1 MDMSRTLKAASAL
14 LLLGAAV
21 VASSRSSVL
30 EPMMVGEARADD
42 PADQAGDDLV
52 VAHVGDIAITK
63 GELERRI
70 AQTPRNEL
78 PSFGTTPEQIRRN
91 FLEHVIIRDIV
102 MANEARAR
110 GLDKVREIRERTLG
124 AYRAMLF
131 SAVRSDSKADAV
143 TDEEVKAYYEANPDR
158 FVAAKSLTL
167 FRILVETEAEASSI
181 IAELGEKPD
190 LRIWNKLVKDKSV
203 DPESKK
209 RGGNLGR
216 VSEDGTTGL
225 AETRVDP
232 ALYAAADAVKDG
244 TIVPTPVRE
253 GKKWAVLWKRG
264 SNPPVAKSLDAEGPA
279 IKAAIADERMRTAMQ
294 DLLEKLRKEDVAELN
309 PELCDAVSINPST
322 SDVERTKRPGSL
334 PRSKRAA
341 TPNPMDGPGGLR

>member
-1 MDMSRTLKAASAL
+1 MKLASTL
-14 LLLGAAV
+14 LLLGAAL
-21 VASSRSSVL
+21 VASSRSAVL
-30 EPMMVGEARADD
+30 EPIMFGEAWAEGD
-42 PADQAGDDLV
+42 GDDLV
-52 VAHVGDIAITK
+52 VAHVGDITVTK
-63 GELERRI
+63 GELERRL
-70 AQTPRNEL
+70 AQTPRNDL
-78 PSFGTTPEQIRRN
+78 AGFGSSPEQIRRN
-91 FLEHVIIRDIV
+91 FLEHVVIRDIL

-124 AYRAMLF
+124 AYRAMLL
-131 SAVRSDSKADAV
+131 SAVRSASKADAV

-158 FVAAKSLTL
+158 FVSPKSITL
-167 FRILVETEAEASSI
+167 FRILLETEAEATSI
-181 IAELGEKPD
+181 IAELGERPD
-190 LRIWNKLVKDKSV
+190 LRLWNKLVKDKSV

-209 RGGNLGR
+209 RGGNLGK
-216 VSEDGTTGL
+216 VAEDGTTGQ

-232 ALYAAADAVKDG
+232 ALYAAAALVEDG

-253 GKKWAVLWKRG
+253 GKKWAVVWNRG
-264 SNPPVAKSLDAEGPA
+264 ANAAVAKSLDAEGPA

-322 SDVERTKRPGSL
+322 SEVERTKRPGSL

-341 TPNPMDGPGGLR
+341 TPNPLDGPGGLR